1 MKIATWGQ
9 YLCHKLGRGT
19 LGTMN
24 MNDLTHLEYTTD
36 DILNSWKSSEK
47 SSAISFVEFLSE
59 GRQPNWYSKV
69 F

>member
-1 MKIATWGQ
+1 
-9 YLCHKLGRGT
+9 
-19 LGTMN
+19 MN

-36 DILNSWKSSEK
+36 DILNSWKSSEKSSAWKSSEK

>member
-1 MKIATWGQ
+1 
-9 YLCHKLGRGT
+9 
-19 LGTMN
+19 MN